1 MVICVH
7 LPRFELTVAAGGAQ
21 ALAGHALAI
30 APAPGGEA
38 RVGEVSGAAEAHGV
52 SRGMALG
59 EALARCPRLRLV
71 AGDPLG
77 VAQEWGRAVRA
88 LEGIGATLELP
99 RAGLAYFESDG
110 LRGLHTAAAGRRPAA
125 ARRGPRPLGR
135 RSASGGGAGA
145 IGGTDI
151 GGARGIGGTG
161 GDEPV
166 IAAARRALGRPA
178 RIGAGPTRFC
188 ALAAALEVRS
198 RRAVIV
204 GTEAEARRYLA
215 RRPVTLLGYRAETA
229 ALVEPLLRL
238 GIDTLGELAAFS
250 RDMVADRFGMAGVLA
265 RRLARGED
273 DPLRTRLAEERL
285 EESLE
290 LEEAGSGPALERVLG
305 VLVDRLLARSER
317 RGRTLRALTLSARL
331 VEGGTWRERV
341 VLREALSDPVRIR
354 LALAPRLALL
364 PAPAALLRLEAERF
378 GPPDGGQ
385 RALFERHRADA
396 GAVAGAREGASP
408 RGEGASPHGE
418 GAPPRGGGVSLRGE
432 GAPLRDEERLREA
445 VAQARAAAG
454 PDAALRAVCVD
465 PDSRVP
471 ERRVI
476 FAPFP
481 G

>member
-1 MVICVH
+1 MVVCVH
-7 LPRFELTVAAGGAQ
+7 LPRFELTVAAGGAE

-77 VAQEWGRAVRA
+77 AAQEWGRAVRA
-88 LEGIGATLELP
+88 LEGIGAALELP

-110 LRGLHTAAAGRRPAA
+110 LRGLHAAEGRH
-125 ARRGPRPLGR
+125 GPRPLGR
-135 RSASGGGAGA
+135 GASRGGAG
-145 IGGTDI
+145 
-151 GGARGIGGTG
+151 GIGGVVGWTG
-161 GDEPV
+161 GDEGV
-166 IAAARRALGRPA
+166 VAAARRALGRPA
-178 RIGAGPTRFC
+178 RVGVGPTRFC

-215 RRPVTLLGYRAETA
+215 QRPVALLGYRAETA
-229 ALVEPLLRL
+229 ALVEPLTRL

-250 RDMVADRFGMAGVLA
+250 RDMVADRFGKAGVLA

-273 DPLRTRLAEERL
+273 DPLRTCLAEERL
-285 EESLE
+285 WESLE

-305 VLVDRLLARSER
+305 VLVDRLLARPER

-341 VLREALSDPVRIR
+341 VLREALSDPLRIR

-364 PAPAALLRLEAERF
+364 PAPAAHLRLEAERF
-378 GPPDGGQ
+378 GPPEGRQ
-385 RALFERHRADA
+385 RPLFDRDSV
-396 GAVAGAREGASP
+396 GTVPGEGRSHGEAASS
-408 RGEGASPHGE
+408 RGEGAT
-418 GAPPRGGGVSLRGE
+418 PR
-432 GAPLRDEERLREA
+432 DDERLREA

-454 PDAALRAVCVD
+454 PGAALRAVCVD